1 LPSIKKVEIVEEL
14 VEMEPPPPDERIIET
29 IY

>member
-14 VEMEPPPPDERIIET
+14 VEMEPSPPDERIIET